1 MLQARVPSR
10 GKDLSLRPTRPAKA
24 NSLTAGPNT
33 QFPGDASH
41 CGEGRGGR
49 NSLIK
54 WCRKG
59 VISSHAD
66 SMRWSRNT
74 MAVHGEISY
83 AVHAIHVHGMSF
95 GKQVVLLVALFPL
108 VNGEGCYCR
117 STSPGTGCAENNG
130 CQCYPGGANTQA
142 ACSAIN
148 GGWQSGCCSPPSP
161 PTPPPGMVD
170 MTGCTYPATL
180 GAMSCDPSSHYGNQT
195 WLAEHN
201 LTCPAGGPFTCDN
214 NGGCGMCL
222 MISHQVLSY
231 RGGGGGRWGPN
242 YLCPYG
248 WNIPSCVPGIPF
260 GSFCKAVLGQTAQCG
275 TSKDVDNCFGGFDIY
290 VHLHCNAPPHTPPP
304 PPFPPS
310 PPPPSPEPPAPP
322 PPPPPLPP
330 PVASGSL
337 TVVIIIVAS
346 VVAVSF
352 ALMIIA
358 YKCVQRRRRMQRVSQ
373 DQVAAR
379 QAARREAAIKAA
391 TKEAIKKL
399 PIKRWQQGHQYGEEC
414 AVCLT
419 NFQPGDEL
427 RQLPCG
433 HAFRVNCIDQWLLGK
448 QGSTSTLKQSL
459 PACPLCKEPLIKEP
473 TDGEGVTHLGVSG
486 GVQMNSRQTI
496 PNTF

>member
-1 MLQARVPSR
+1 MTSEPTALSGAGRLRVCMSTTRSVSTHPLPLDDIGNR
-10 GKDLSLRPTRPAKA
+10 LAARPTRSALLPLA
-24 NSLTAGPNT
+24 N
-33 QFPGDASH
+33 
-41 CGEGRGGR
+41 
-49 NSLIK
+49 
-54 WCRKG
+54 G
-59 VISSHAD
+59 V
-66 SMRWSRNT
+66 
-74 MAVHGEISY
+74 
-83 AVHAIHVHGMSF
+83 
-95 GKQVVLLVALFPL
+95 
-108 VNGEGCYCR
+108 GCYCR
-117 STSPGTGCAENNG
+117 SSVPGTGCAENNG
-130 CQCYPGGANTQA
+130 CQCYPGANTQA
-142 ACSAIN
+142 ACDAISGSWN
-148 GGWQSGCCSPPSP
+148 TGCCSPPSP

-170 MTGCTYPATL
+170 MTGCTYPASI
-180 GAMSCDPSSHYGNQT
+180 GAPSCGGPTDYYGNQT

-310 PPPPSPEPPAPP
+310 PPRLPAS
-322 PPPPPLPP
+322 LPTATSTAA
-330 PVASGSL
+330 ASSRC
-337 TVVIIIVAS
+337 S
-346 VVAVSF
+346 VRF
-352 ALMIIA
+352 TH
-358 YKCVQRRRRMQRVSQ
+358 RRHHHCRLGRGGQPRADDPRLQVLSEAPA
-373 DQVAAR
+373 VAAR
-379 QAARREAAIKAA
+379 VAGLLAARAAAKREKAIKAA
-391 TKEAIKKL
+391 TQEAIKQF
-399 PIKRWQQGHQYGEEC
+399 PIKRWQKGQYGEEC

-448 QGSTSTLKQSL
+448 QGNTSTLKQSYRR
-459 PACPLCKEPLIKEP
+459 ARF
-473 TDGEGVTHLGVSG
+473 VR
-486 GVQMNSRQTI
+486 SR
-496 PNTF
+496 